1 MTADG
6 EDFPGVIELI
16 SSLEVNKTLIS
27 LNLGNN
33 KLEQPIGA
41 AIRSMLEKNRT
52 LIDLEVGFNNF
63 TLSDVSTALHNCL
76 DS

>member
-6 EDFPGVIELI
+6 DDHEGVVELI
-16 SSLEVNKTLIS
+16 VSLESNKSLIC

-41 AIRSMLEKNRT
+41 AIRSMLEKNTT
-52 LIDLEVGFNNF
+52 LIDLEIGFNNF
-63 TLSDVSTALHNCL
+63 TLTDVRTSY
-76 DS
+76 S